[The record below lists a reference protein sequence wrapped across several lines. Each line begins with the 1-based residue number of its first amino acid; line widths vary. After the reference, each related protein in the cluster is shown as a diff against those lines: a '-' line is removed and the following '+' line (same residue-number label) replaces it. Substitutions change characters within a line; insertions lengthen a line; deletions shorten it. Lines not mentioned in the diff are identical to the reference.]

1 MFDMA
6 QRSERFLGGRPPFGY
21 QLADVGPH
29 PNPGKAAVGQR
40 MHKLVPDPATAP
52 VVAGI
57 FDMFVREGTSLR
69 LIAQRLMAAG
79 VPSPSAYDP
88 ARNRHRDPV
97 GWAFSAVRAI
107 LSNPTYTGYRVWGKQ
122 QKVEV
127 LIDPEDVAAGNR
139 TFMRWRDKGAWV
151 RSDEPTHAPLITE
164 ELFDAAQLKFA
175 AKGQPRARRGRDSFA
190 SDRFSLRG
198 LICCGICGSR
208 SRERSANPSARM
220 ARTDLLSVRHSAFT
234 GAPRGVRSPSVGLC
248 PPGADHHHLNEWID
262 ALADPAILAAGQDD
276 DGAVAAAATELQRR
290 VRQVESKLA
299 NLVASIEAGID
310 PTVIAP
316 QIAART
322 AERNELQSRLRQMLT
337 AKRASAKQIEEE
349 INFFGGVAPMLAKA
363 TLASCSTS
371 TARCGSG

>member
-1 MFDMA
+1 M
-6 QRSERFLGGRPPFGY
+6 
-21 QLADVGPH
+21 
-29 PNPGKAAVGQR
+29 
-40 MHKLVPDPATAP
+40 
-52 VVAGI
+52 
-57 FDMFVREGTSLR
+57 
-69 LIAQRLMAAG
+69 
-79 VPSPSAYDP
+79 
-88 ARNRHRDPV
+88 
-97 GWAFSAVRAI
+97 RAI

-175 AKGQPRARRGRDSFA
+175 AKGQPRARRGRDSLA

-208 SRERSANPSARM
+208 MQGAFRESKRKDGTGRIFYRCVIQRSRALPEGFDHP
-220 ARTDLLSVRHSAFT
+220 
-234 GAPRGVRSPSVGLC
+234 PSVYVRQE
-248 PPGADHHHLNEWID
+248 PIITHLNEWIG

-363 TLASCSTS
+363 TPRELLDIYSSMRLRLTYSPESRTVKAQVTS
-371 TARCGSG
+371 GACENVRVRGGT